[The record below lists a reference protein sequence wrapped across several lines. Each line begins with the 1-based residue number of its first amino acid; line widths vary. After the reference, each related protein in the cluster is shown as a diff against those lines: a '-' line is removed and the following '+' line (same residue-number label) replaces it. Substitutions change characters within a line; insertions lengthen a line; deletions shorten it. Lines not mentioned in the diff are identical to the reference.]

1 MTMKFKLS
9 TSGRFY
15 DDNEHKKNLEGLG
28 FTFTPNDFPRPFYIS
43 DRAPDIEIN
52 TLEELMAFSQKF
64 GELVISEGEI
74 EIYDNYR
81 E

>member
-1 MTMKFKLS
+1 MKFKLS

-15 DDNEHKKNLEGLG
+15 DGDNYQKELESLG
-28 FTFTPNDFPRPFYIS
+28 FKFKPNDFRPFYKL
-43 DRAPDIEIN
+43 DHQPDIEIN
-52 TLEELMAFSQKF
+52 TLGELMAFCERF
-64 GELVISEGEI
+64 DELILRDSEI

>member
-1 MTMKFKLS
+1 MTFKLS

-15 DDNEHKKNLEGLG
+15 YGDEHQKELESLG
-28 FTFTPNDFPRPFYIS
+28 FKFKPNDFRPFYMLEHQ
-43 DRAPDIEIN
+43 PEIEIN
-52 TLEELMAFSQKF
+52 TLEELMAFQKRF
-64 GELVISEGEI
+64 GELILMDGEI

>member
-1 MTMKFKLS
+1 MKFKLS

-15 DDNEHKKNLEGLG
+15 HGDEYQKELESLG
-28 FTFTPNDFPRPFYIS
+28 FKFTPNDYKPFYKL
-43 DRAPDIEIN
+43 DHEPEIEIN
-52 TLEELMAFSQKF
+52 TLEELIAFRERF
-64 GELVISEGEI
+64 GELILTDGEI